1 MSPEPPP
8 PRRADVA
15 LSDLAARQVEKLS
28 APQVHRLDRALVAIS
43 VRPDIGHPLPGGQ
56 LRDYRD
62 DIDGVRVIYHVTLRH
77 TIVVVGYVEV

>member
-1 MSPEPPP
+1 MSPET

-15 LSDLAARQVEKLS
+15 FSDLAARQLEKLTAS
-28 APQVHRLDRALVAIS
+28 QVHRLDRALVAIS
-43 VRPDIGHPLPGGQ
+43 VRPDIGHPLDGGR

-62 DIDGVRVIYHVTLRH
+62 DIDGVRIIYHITVRR

>member
-1 MSPEPPP
+1 MSPET

-15 LSDLAARQVEKLS
+15 FSDLAALQLEKLT
-28 APQVHRLDRALVAIS
+28 AAQTHRLDRALVAIS
-43 VRPDIGHPLPGGQ
+43 VRPDIGHPIEGGGR

-62 DIDGVRVIYHVTLRH
+62 DIDGVRVIYHVTVRQ